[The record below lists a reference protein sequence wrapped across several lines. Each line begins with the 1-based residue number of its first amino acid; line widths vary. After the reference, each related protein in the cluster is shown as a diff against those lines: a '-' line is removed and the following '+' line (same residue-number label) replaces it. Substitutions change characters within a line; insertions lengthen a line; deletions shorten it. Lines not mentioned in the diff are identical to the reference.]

1 MVAVRLNTKRLKK
14 KALLNLYNKPLILRL
29 TERLKISKNIS
40 DIVWCTSQEK
50 IDDKLEKIAKKEKL
64 KFLEVLH

>member
-1 MVAVRLNTKRLKK
+1 MTYKALALVAVRLNTKRLKK

-29 TERLKISKNIS
+29 TERLKKR
-40 DIVWCTSQEK
+40 
-50 IDDKLEKIAKKEKL
+50 KL